1 MRNIVRKQWYLFIR
15 SNVNQKTMK
24 EMIILHEKK
33 KRLNIPHEKMKSF
46 YYIWDVPTLTGD
58 CIRRMKQGKR
68 KNSRGRDRKS
78 IDRHY
83 WERVGT
89 FVHIGLAFRGLKLLL
104 GSSHPVGMPR
114 VILWQCRTVDKLML
128 K

>member
-1 MRNIVRKQWYLFIR
+1 
-15 SNVNQKTMK
+15 
-24 EMIILHEKK
+24 
-33 KRLNIPHEKMKSF
+33 MKSF

-89 FVHIGLAFRGLKLLL
+89 FVHIGLAFRGLKLLP

-128 K
+128 KQSNIFSVQNEKEINKVFLTFLLLQKTMDKTRISEKPL